1 MEPGALIFSLLS
13 QAAPVVALLSTR
25 IYPILAPQN
34 TPFPYVTYQLI
45 DQTPDGALVD
55 CALGDTARVQLSF
68 FAQTYSQVCDISAA
82 CRAALQG
89 QEIGSVTML
98 FDGNRDQASDPTTC
112 YFRTQDY
119 LLDGLTF

>member
-34 TPFPYVTYQLI
+34 TPFPYVTYQVI
-45 DQTPDGALVD
+45 SQTGNETMGCVLEDD
-55 CALGDTARVQLSF
+55 ARVQLSI
-68 FAQTYSQVCDISAA
+68 FAKTYMEVWAISAA
-82 CRAALQG
+82 TRQTLATAEVG
-89 QEIGSVTML
+89 QVLIS

-119 LLDGLTF
+119 LLSGLTP